1 MRHCDLVTVPDAHSQ
16 PLTSPAWAPFAPHA
30 GRVCEPSR
38 WVIDAPCPLVASH
51 GASISPLRMAP
62 AQEAVRSER
71 AQAVAATQVQPPP
84 SRTPPLPTASSCT
97 ATVLSGHRWLHHA
110 LALPCLPPAAWP
122 VCGVR
127 GHDRPAQLTPTPR
140 STDTLAM
147 LQASASP
154 PQRGGDMDFR
164 TSSSPRNGS
173 ARVALAHERFRSQQV
188 RTGCP
193 RTPQPLRSTSVLVSH
208 VQVGPGTTALLCDD
222 THPWRLRRR
231 RQRCGRPSRH
241 RSARQRRQ
249 CSS

>member
-1 MRHCDLVTVPDAHSQ
+1 MSPGLACGTDRQQAPRPTDKPPNRQTTQLTSTTCTWGPTASLDACAGVRVNDGRGTAGTAAGAGGRAGALGRRAAAAGEPRRACTASPDAHSQ

-140 STDTLAM
+140 STDTNA
-147 LQASASP
+147 
-154 PQRGGDMDFR
+154 
-164 TSSSPRNGS
+164 
-173 ARVALAHERFRSQQV
+173 
-188 RTGCP
+188 
-193 RTPQPLRSTSVLVSH
+193 PLN
-208 VQVGPGTTALLCDD
+208 
-222 THPWRLRRR
+222 
-231 RQRCGRPSRH
+231 
-241 RSARQRRQ
+241 
-249 CSS
+249 